1 VVKPLAPAKYKIE
14 FTASSELRDKLERL
28 RALMSS
34 DDIAAVIDD
43 AVTEKLER
51 LEAKRFGK
59 TKAPK
64 KNLEEADTTPSSRY
78 IPAPVRRAVY
88 ERDGGQCSYV
98 DVTGRRCS
106 ETKNLEFHHV
116 RPFGCGGDHDPS
128 NIRLAC
134 RTHNVLFAERDY
146 GKDVMERYR
155 HSPDRVSEPTAV
167 YTFGNRDTRVQL
179 RPSLM

>member
-1 VVKPLAPAKYKIE
+1 
-14 FTASSELRDKLERL
+14 
-28 RALMSS
+28 MSS

-51 LEAKRFGK
+51 LEAKHFGK
-59 TKAPK
+59 TKTPK
-64 KNLEEADTTPSSRY
+64 KSLEEADTTPSSRY

-88 ERDGGQCSYV
+88 ERDNGQCSYV

-106 ETKNLEFHHV
+106 EARNLEFHHI
-116 RPFGCGGDHDPS
+116 RPYGRGGDHDPS

-134 RTHNVLFAERDY
+134 RTHNRWIAERNY

-155 HSPDRVSEPTAV
+155 TFPDRVSEPAAV
-167 YTFGNRDTRVQL
+167 YAFSNRDTRTQ
-179 RPSLM
+179 RPVRYC